1 MGYVRLQ
8 YALDVRDISWKE
20 AWLWL
25 LATCQERTCR
35 RVRFP
40 GACFPGAC
48 FPGACFPGACF
59 PGACFPGACAGLHG
73 SRRHSRFN
81 SSICRVLVQKDEYIG
96 KGVSGGSVT
105 KPLIPACWAALFMGY
120 SEINPPSCHVLVG
133 KDGNV
138 GQTMSGKRTEQ
149 ASSSFRAQ
157 HLLDVG
163 VGCTQRSLLCPFFT
177 SFDY

>member
-1 MGYVRLQ
+1 MCVTYLGRKPGSGCWRLVKNGHVEGYAFQVHAFQVHAFQVHVLGCMAQ
-8 YALDVRDISWKE
+8 GDILDSTPQSVVYLCGKTSISE
-20 AWLWL
+20 
-25 LATCQERTCR
+25 
-35 RVRFP
+35 
-40 GACFPGAC
+40 
-48 FPGACFPGACF
+48 
-59 PGACFPGACAGLHG
+59 
-73 SRRHSRFN
+73 
-81 SSICRVLVQKDEYIG
+81 
-96 KGVSGGSVT
+96 KGSGGSVT

-163 VGCTQRSLLCPFFT
+163 VGCTQRSFLCPFFT